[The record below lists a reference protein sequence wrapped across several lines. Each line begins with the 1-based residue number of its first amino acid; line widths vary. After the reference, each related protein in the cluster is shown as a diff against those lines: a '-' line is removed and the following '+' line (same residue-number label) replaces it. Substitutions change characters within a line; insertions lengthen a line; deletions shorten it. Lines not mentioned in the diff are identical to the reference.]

1 MRRANLARSSRS
13 PRRPRSCRRMKPPA
27 VPTEVRRV
35 WRAGTLCR
43 QRPRPRS
50 ACLSEHR
57 ATISGRECQRVRNW
71 RSPDDPAAP
80 RQRMT
85 RFARFRSGGANRGRR
100 PSGTTVQ
107 IRFCSSGLAYLNR
120 DTLAHG
126 SVQHLALSS
135 RQARRELSAN
145 SWSAI
150 QRLVRHPRAAID
162 LSHTTV
168 LTPDL
173 RAWRVAFRQISV
185 GEVEYPSSPRRTL
198 ARRFLRKNA
207 PIAGRRSNGTSGS
220 AKPRRSTR

>member
-1 MRRANLARSSRS
+1 
-13 PRRPRSCRRMKPPA
+13 
-27 VPTEVRRV
+27 
-35 WRAGTLCR
+35 
-43 QRPRPRS
+43 
-50 ACLSEHR
+50 
-57 ATISGRECQRVRNW
+57 
-71 RSPDDPAAP
+71 
-80 RQRMT
+80 MT

-207 PIAGRRSNGTSGS
+207 PIAGRQSNGPSGS
-220 AKPRRSTR
+220 AKPHRSTRWARLTANARALQPQCTGIQRHSRSWQLGQNRPNIEAQSRTLRR